1 MATDTHPT
9 TASQRASSMRVL
21 VAFEEIR
28 SVYADAITRAIREL
42 RSGLNVRSA
51 ILEELEQDLGD
62 FAPQEV
68 VCNQPKSMHASSVR
82 GAWVE
87 IPTEEGLEDEERLAR
102 ICLDGEQW
110 RTDGPQLAELLEILD
125 ETHKRLRQG
134 DLSEAC

>member
-9 TASQRASSMRVL
+9 TTSQRASSMRLL
-21 VAFEEIR
+21 VAFESIR
-28 SVYADAITRAIREL
+28 SLYADVITRSICEL

-51 ILEELEQDLGD
+51 ILEELKQDLGD
-62 FAPQEV
+62 FAPHVV
-68 VCNQPKSMHASSVR
+68 VCNQPKSMHASVR

-87 IPTEEGLEDEERLAR
+87 IPTEEGLEDEEKLAR

>member
-1 MATDTHPT
+1 MATHTHPT

-28 SVYADAITRAIREL
+28 SVYADAITGAIREL

-51 ILEELEQDLGD
+51 ILEELEQELGD
-62 FAPQEV
+62 FDPHVV
-68 VCNQPKSMHASSVR
+68 VCSQPKSMHASSVR

>member
-1 MATDTHPT
+1 MATHTHPT

-42 RSGLNVRSA
+42 RSGLNMRSA
-51 ILEELEQDLGD
+51 ILEELEQELCD
-62 FAPQEV
+62 FDPHVV
-68 VCNQPKSMHASSVR
+68 VCSQPKSMHASVR

-102 ICLDGEQW
+102 IWLDGEQW

>member
-9 TASQRASSMRVL
+9 TTSQRASSMRVL
-21 VAFEEIR
+21 VAFESIR
-28 SVYADAITRAIREL
+28 SVYADVITRSIREL

-51 ILEELEQDLGD
+51 ILEELEYELGGFD
-62 FAPQEV
+62 PHVV
-68 VCNQPKSMHASSVR
+68 VCSQPKSMHASSVR

-87 IPTEEGLEDEERLAR
+87 IPTEEGLEDEEKLAR

-110 RTDGPQLAELLEILD
+110 RTEGPQLAELLEILD
-125 ETHKRLRQG
+125 ETQKRLRQG